1 MRHLNGIVPGALLLC
16 LACAAP
22 DQGDLGSLPELVPLA
37 PLDWSGVPPSFV
49 QVRGL
54 ELGPSEAEALP
65 GDRLLYRIH
74 LQDGSRSRDWLVLA
88 ELAGRTERS
97 ATLRMTQDGDAL
109 EESCPLWKCSMS
121 VFETG
126 QQDLEQT
133 SLALPEL
140 CMQLNLFDAARAFE
154 EVDADAPK
162 PDRRMLGMISA
173 IAMFQGWQENEALN
187 DILREVVSPP
197 SLTRALRFLLD
208 PRFTLSPLLDQAE
221 AREVVLAGRSVP
233 VARIPLTL
241 SIGGSVVMRFEV
253 DVAPCSPP
261 LSLGMGVLMMR
272 GVSQSQ
278 ADRQVRVELI
288 GGRVATA
295 ATSQPNR

>member
-1 MRHLNGIVPGALLLC
+1 LRHLNGIVHGVLLLC

-22 DQGDLGSLPELVPLA
+22 DHGDLGSLPESLPLA

-54 ELGPSEAEALP
+54 ELGTREAEALP

-97 ATLRMTQDGDAL
+97 ATLRMTLKGDAL
-109 EESCPLWKCSMS
+109 EEVCTIWKCSMS
-121 VFETG
+121 VFEMG
-126 QQDLEQT
+126 QQDLEET

-140 CMQLNLFDAARAFE
+140 CLQLNLFNAARAFE
-154 EVDADAPK
+154 EFDADAPE
-162 PDRRMLGMISA
+162 PDRRMLGLTSA
-173 IAMFQGWQENEALN
+173 IVMFQGWQENETLN

-197 SLTRALRFLLD
+197 SLTGALRFLLD
-208 PRFTLSPLLDQAE
+208 PRFTISPLMDQAE
-221 AREVVLAGRSVP
+221 AREVVLAGQSVP

-241 SIGGSVVMRFEV
+241 SIGRSVVMRLEV

-261 LSLGMGVLMMR
+261 LSVGMGVLMMR
-272 GVSQSQ
+272 GVSLSHP
-278 ADRQVRVELI
+278 DRQVRVELI
-288 GGRVATA
+288 GGRVAAA